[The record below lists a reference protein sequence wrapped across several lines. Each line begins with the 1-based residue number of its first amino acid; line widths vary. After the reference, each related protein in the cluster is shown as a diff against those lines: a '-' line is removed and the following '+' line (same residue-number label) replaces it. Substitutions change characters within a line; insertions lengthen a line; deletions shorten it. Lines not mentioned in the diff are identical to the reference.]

1 MAYQITRID
10 PIHEGWCKLVVATI
24 RTPDGDMIRREI
36 EDHGTVIAVL
46 AYDPERR
53 VAMLVRQ
60 FRPPPFFAAGQ
71 AETLEA
77 IAGVIEDEEPAD
89 MTARR
94 EAEEEVGLRLA
105 TVEPAGVVWTTPGL
119 STERTH
125 LFLATYE
132 AADKVAEGGGAE
144 GEGEDITLAETPLS
158 DLAARA
164 DSGSI
169 DDLKLL
175 TLVQTLRLRRPELF

>member
-1 MAYQITRID
+1 
-10 PIHEGWCKLVVATI
+10 
-24 RTPDGDMIRREI
+24 
-36 EDHGTVIAVL
+36 
-46 AYDPERR
+46 
-53 VAMLVRQ
+53 
-60 FRPPPFFAAGQ
+60 
-71 AETLEA
+71 
-77 IAGVIEDEEPAD
+77 VIEDEEPAD

-144 GEGEDITLAETPLS
+144 DEGEDITLAETPLS
-158 DLAARA
+158 ELAARA